1 MQVARIMPQG
11 IRIKT
16 HRGVLVLI
24 PQESKLW
31 VWHQEASR
39 RIGNSADPYTDS
51 GLLNKNVSERP
62 TRFTAPQIAVLT
74 RVDIKRRSD
83 SAT

>member
-1 MQVARIMPQG
+1 LR
-11 IRIKT
+11 
-16 HRGVLVLI
+16 I

-31 VWHQEASR
+31 VWLTDASR

-51 GLLNKNVSERP
+51 GLRNKHVSERP

-83 SAT
+83 RATRRDISPSNAKHTKQ